1 MSYEEVWCKY
11 EGKIKEEL
19 RRAGREGEVGR
30 QEMNRMVALRILQK
44 SCETNCGF
52 DRFAQVER
60 AHEILL
66 AAAAREGG
74 RKGGRARWEGMK
86 AEEEAAR
93 RRRKRRR
100 EEVVS
105 EFSSMSPSALVGKKG
120 GIKDGNEGGKE
131 GEKAKAWSDKKSALL
146 PLLAHFEKLSKSLA
160 SLA

>member
-19 RRAGREGEVGR
+19 RRGGREGEVGR

-66 AAAAREGG
+66 AAAAREEG
-74 RKGGRARWEGMK
+74 RKGGGRGGRA
-86 AEEEAAR
+86 
-93 RRRKRRR
+93 
-100 EEVVS
+100 
-105 EFSSMSPSALVGKKG
+105 
-120 GIKDGNEGGKE
+120 
-131 GEKAKAWSDKKSALL
+131 
-146 PLLAHFEKLSKSLA
+146 
-160 SLA
+160 

>member
-19 RRAGREGEVGR
+19 REGGREGEVGR

-44 SCETNCGF
+44 SCETNSGF

-74 RKGGRARWEGMK
+74 RKWGRTRREGGKEK
-86 AEEEAAR
+86 EEDEER
-93 RRRKRRR
+93 RRRR
-100 EEVVS
+100 VVS
-105 EFSSMSPSALVGKKG
+105 EFSSMSPAALVGKKG
-120 GIKDGNEGGKE
+120 GKEGGS
-131 GEKAKAWSDKKSALL
+131 AWEEKKSPLL
-146 PLLAHFEKLSKSLA
+146 PLLAHFEKLGKSL
-160 SLA
+160 SPLT